1 MPRNLGESCHLHIH
15 YRGGVAVY
23 SILQAGKDCIQLVGA
38 NRIHVWYREAK
49 ATKRREMEA
58 GCHSVLIVLLRAGN
72 GTQPDPNE
80 GSETSSHGTVF
91 EKHDECIDV
100 RTRVHETEAD
110 STVGCV
116 VTRSEAMI

>member
-1 MPRNLGESCHLHIH
+1 M
-15 YRGGVAVY
+15 
-23 SILQAGKDCIQLVGA
+23 LQADKDRVQLVGA

-49 ATKRREMEA
+49 ATKRRETET
-58 GCHSVLIVLLRAGN
+58 GCHSVLIVLLNARN
-72 GTQPDPNE
+72 GTHSDPTE
-80 GSETSSHGTVF
+80 GSETPSHGTVF
-91 EKHDECIDV
+91 EKHDECIDI